1 MKKVELFL
9 SGPVPSKKNR
19 HKVYTNR
26 KTGKPFV
33 KSDDKYSSWETRAAW
48 ELRSKFKGKTINK
61 CKKIRLTFFLWDN
74 RAWDISNK
82 EESVMDALVK
92 AGVIKDDNWKVVPFK
107 TGEVVEKDKT
117 PYDPGVLIQIEY

>member
-1 MKKVELFL
+1 MKTVEIFL

-19 HKVYTNR
+19 HKVFRNK

-33 KSDDKYSSWETRAAW
+33 KSDDKYAAWETRAAW
-48 ELRSKFKGKTINK
+48 ELKAKFKGKTINK
-61 CKKIRLTFFLWDN
+61 CKEVRLTFFLWDN

-107 TGEVVEKDKT
+107 IGEVIPKDQR
-117 PYDPGVLIQIEY
+117 PYDAGVLIKITY